1 MLHSLSGLTSY
12 ASQIMELIA
21 LSNYWIGLLERTI
34 ILHAIAP
41 KGPEL
46 TLMRNLKSALINI
59 WNHNRNMSLR
69 IIVLSQLVVQR
80 PWYYALING
89 R

>member
-12 ASQIMELIA
+12 ASQITELIA

-59 WNHNRNMSLR
+59 WNHNTNMSLR